1 MILDYHKIC
10 PPTVTIMILK
20 HYKRLSVSIF
30 NYNTMQKT
38 PNFLESLFT
47 ISQSSCATVPRDPP
61 LSPGDG
67 PLTVWDLEDDSWI
80 RFLKLLSEG
89 HPDPLPDP
97 EIWNID
103 IKRMCAEIKIN
114 GIIWIFFRLFPINHP
129 SSSINFVKH
138 LLRLGVEGGFLEMAS
153 ILNRSNP
160 LTQMTLMTTL
170 QTPQLIL
177 FLWTLFNLQYQISIT
192 YH

>member
-1 MILDYHKIC
+1 MCFVMILDYHKIC

-80 RFLKLLSEG
+80 RFLKLLSED

-97 EIWNID
+97 DPD
-103 IKRMCAEIKIN
+103 I
-114 GIIWIFFRLFPINHP
+114 
-129 SSSINFVKH
+129 
-138 LLRLGVEGGFLEMAS
+138 
-153 ILNRSNP
+153 
-160 LTQMTLMTTL
+160 
-170 QTPQLIL
+170 
-177 FLWTLFNLQYQISIT
+177 
-192 YH
+192 

>member
-1 MILDYHKIC
+1 MCYCSSRPAFITRWWTSYCVGPRGWFLDPVPEVI
-10 PPTVTIMILK
+10 V
-20 HYKRLSVSIF
+20 RG
-30 NYNTMQKT
+30 
-38 PNFLESLFT
+38 
-47 ISQSSCATVPRDPP
+47 SS
-61 LSPGDG
+61 
-67 PLTVWDLEDDSWI
+67 W
-80 RFLKLLSEG
+80 
-89 HPDPLPDP
+89 PLPDP
-97 EIWNID
+97 DPDIWNID

-177 FLWTLFNLQYQISIT
+177 FLRTLFNLQYQISIT